1 MSSFVPLDKSHKLT
15 LRTLTLNK
23 EGVKKERENIGGGQE
38 CGSRG
43 GKIVFIKE
51 IATFVRFCW
60 RSSSFLF
67 VYFQGPVVEKA
78 KKKVLID
85 VLYGLLNCNSYF

>member
-38 CGSRG
+38 CGSSG
-43 GKIVFIKE
+43 G
-51 IATFVRFCW
+51 
-60 RSSSFLF
+60 
-67 VYFQGPVVEKA
+67 
-78 KKKVLID
+78 
-85 VLYGLLNCNSYF
+85 